1 MTELTAETLASELTS
16 GCEEY
21 TAQLKLVTDAEWERK
36 PAPGGEGEDAW
47 SARQVAEHVQGACGF
62 FGNAAAKVAGFDGPG
77 RTYSELPTVAAAI
90 DGLPAAFGALQ
101 AVVTKLSA
109 ENLAAEVDAP
119 WGKTTLGGLLGGSAA
134 HFKDHANQLK
144 ALRG

>member
-1 MTELTAETLASELTS
+1 MTELTAESIASELTA
-16 GCEEY
+16 GCGEY